1 MDAQMMIPTR
11 PVVSVCIANFNGME
25 VIDDCIRSIRAQ
37 QKDIAVEILI
47 HDDASTDASVSH
59 VRKNYPEARLVVSEA
74 NVGFC
79 VANNRMAAQAKGEYL
94 LLLNNDAALCPDALG
109 ALLGE
114 AKNIGKP
121 AILTLPQYDAT
132 TGVLVD
138 RGCLLD
144 PFFNP
149 VPNLDPNRLN
159 VAMVIGA
166 CLWIPKQLWDELE
179 GFPEWFGSI
188 AEDMYLCCRARLAG
202 FAVRALQESGY
213 RHWQGKSFGGNRVEG
228 RRLVTTFRR
237 RALSERNK
245 TFVMW
250 VCLSPPALAMLMPL
264 HFASLLLEGALL
276 TIVKR
281 STTPYLEI
289 YAPLLPALWKN
300 RVKLTSLRREIQTK
314 TVLPGHSFFDPFR
327 LTPWKLQMLFK
338 HGLPNI
344 RSTK

>member
-1 MDAQMMIPTR
+1 MAMDAATMTAAN

-25 VIDDCIRSIRAQ
+25 LIDDCIRSVQAQ
-37 QKDIAVEILI
+37 HKDITVEILI

-59 VRKNYPEARLVVSEA
+59 IQNNYPEVRLIVSEV

-79 VANNRMAAQAKGEYL
+79 IANNRMATQAKGEYL
-94 LLLNNDAALCPDALG
+94 LLLNNDATLYPDALS
-109 ALLGE
+109 ALLSE
-114 AKNIGKP
+114 AKTISKP

-149 VPNLDPNRLN
+149 VPNLDPHRMD

-166 CLWIPKQLWDELE
+166 CLWIPKQLWDELQ

-213 RHWQGKSFGGNRVEG
+213 RHWQGKSFGGNRLHNN
-228 RRLVTTFRR
+228 RLNTTFNR

-245 TFVMW
+245 TFAMV
-250 VCLSPPALAMLMPL
+250 VTTPFPAIFFLLPFHVL
-264 HFASLLLEGALL
+264 SLLTEGILISIL
-276 TIVKR
+276 KLNLSYVRK
-281 STTPYLEI
+281 I
-289 YAPLLPALWKN
+289 YLPALGGLVRERKKL
-300 RVKLTSLRREIQTK
+300 RAARLVVMGGRQMDVK
-314 TVLPGHSFFDPFR
+314 FFTPFNFR
-327 LTPWKLQMLFK
+327 PHKLEMLWR
-338 HGLPNI
+338 HGLP
-344 RSTK
+344 RVT

>member
-1 MDAQMMIPTR
+1 MDPENIISAR

-37 QKDIAVEILI
+37 HKDIDLEILI
-47 HDDASTDASVSH
+47 HDDASTDTSVSH
-59 VRKNYPEARLVVSEA
+59 MQKNYPEATLIASEV

-79 VANNRMAAQAKGEYL
+79 IANNRMAAQAKGEYL
-94 LLLNNDAALCPDALG
+94 LLLNNDAALYPDALS

-114 AKNIGKP
+114 AKRIGKP

-132 TGVLVD
+132 TGVMVD

-149 VPNLDPNRLN
+149 VPNLDLNRID

-166 CLWIPKQLWDELE
+166 CLWIPKQLWVELE
-179 GFPEWFGSI
+179 GFPEWFESI

-202 FAVRALQESGY
+202 FAVRALQDSGY
-213 RHWQGKSFGGNRVEG
+213 RHWQGKSFGGNRAEG
-228 RRLVTTFRR
+228 KRLITTYRR

-250 VCLSPPALAMLMPL
+250 VSLPLPTLILLMPV
-264 HFASLLLEGALL
+264 HVASLLLEALLL
-276 TIVKR
+276 TIFKG
-281 STTPYLEI
+281 STMPWLEI
-289 YAPLLPALWKN
+289 YAPLFPALWQH
-300 RVKLTSLRREIQTK
+300 RSKLTRLRGEIQLK
-314 TVLPGHSFFDPFR
+314 VELHSHSFFDPFC
-327 LTPWKLQMLFK
+327 LIPWKLQILFK
-338 HGLPNI
+338 HGLPII

>member
-1 MDAQMMIPTR
+1 MDAEPMTSVK

-25 VIDDCIRSIRAQ
+25 MIDDCIRSVLEQ
-37 QKDIAVEILI
+37 HKDIVVEILI

-59 VRKNYPEARLVVSEA
+59 IQKNYPEVRLIVSEVNA
-74 NVGFC
+74 GFC
-79 VANNRMAAQAKGEYL
+79 IANNRMASQAKGEYL
-94 LLLNNDAALCPDALG
+94 LLLNNDAALYPDALSK
-109 ALLGE
+109 LLHA

-132 TGVLVD
+132 TGLLVD

-149 VPNLDPNRLN
+149 VPNLDSNRED

-166 CLWIPKQLWDELE
+166 CLWIPKQLWGDLE
-179 GFPEWFGSI
+179 GFPEWFESI

-228 RRLVTTFRR
+228 KRLASTFRR

-245 TFVMW
+245 TFTMVM
-250 VCLSPPALAMLMPL
+250 VCPSPI
-264 HFASLLLEGALL
+264 FYG
-276 TIVKR
+276 
-281 STTPYLEI
+281 
-289 YAPLLPALWKN
+289 LLPIHIALILIEGLTLAILKDNIEILNKIYISVAKDLWRDRIRLYEMRAKIQLDWRIGIWKYFAVF
-300 RVKLTSLRREIQTK
+300 RCFPQKLRLLR
-314 TVLPGHSFFDPFR
+314 
-327 LTPWKLQMLFK
+327 K
-338 HGLPNI
+338 HGVPYV
-344 RSTK
+344 R